1 MLEQRLLELSKHIVE
16 FSALVEGMLSRSITG
31 LQTRDR
37 SILETVTG
45 PDEDKANQIEIEID
59 EAVTVTIAQFQP
71 KAKELRTALMILK
84 MNNDL
89 ERMADHAV
97 NIAESAFYLIQRP
110 PVKPL
115 LDIPRLA
122 EIASRM
128 LKESMLSFV
137 NQDVNLAQT
146 VCERDQIVDELRNQI
161 WRELIT
167 FMTGDPNTIERSLHL
182 LRIATNLERIAD
194 LATNISEDVI
204 FMAQGLVIK
213 HHQGQREK

>member
-137 NQDVNLAQT
+137 NQDVN
-146 VCERDQIVDELRNQI
+146 
-161 WRELIT
+161 
-167 FMTGDPNTIERSLHL
+167 
-182 LRIATNLERIAD
+182 
-194 LATNISEDVI
+194 
-204 FMAQGLVIK
+204 
-213 HHQGQREK
+213 